1 MKNYLN
7 QYLKALMATI
17 VVMVVYCLTVVPLIE
32 PTEQKKYEIPQ
43 LASNEI
49 GDQWWQQMFSASDW
63 QLQDPT
69 VVHNSRGVLLAKN
82 WEQISSASWKL
93 TPLTIILADKPTA
106 ESDMDEI
113 KSQNVWIISAQE
125 AIVHFEK
132 PFDMRSSTMPSV
144 QKGQLTGEILISQVN
159 TATPQIRPWQ
169 LRTRDVSIDRRRIW
183 TQQEVE
189 IDFENSR
196 IRGHDLRI
204 NLLSDIL
211 AKRSEGSSELATKYG
226 PLEEI
231 ELMHLTELS
240 IALKPGGMWANVDPS
255 MLQLNQPVQDLPARV
270 EALCGGRF
278 TFNFSKETASLTGG
292 VHLKHFLGGLP
303 PDEFLCHRMNL
314 GLQTQAESADG
325 RTESTGVS
333 LRKIDAYGID
343 SLEEFVGE
351 KWVELRSPLVGASAR
366 AKRMHFNLNSQ
377 RIELFG
383 KLEQPGATASI
394 AELNYRGYK
403 FQAPTL
409 EYQAAPKGLNGQA
422 AHAGWLAAQG
432 AGELSSP
439 PESQLGET
447 HVLWQEKFVWAPTDV
462 PGRQRIELSGQTLV
476 EHKEQGFMR
485 AEVLQIW
492 LDRIANTTQS
502 NAKWSGYQ
510 PNRILS
516 QGKSVIATSKAQVKV
531 QTLDVTFIPSQG
543 PAPGQDGGPSRG
555 LANPLDRLVIQPN
568 NSGGNYSGP
577 TAMLGSAKTKPA
589 EQPIVVNGQ
598 SLVAKVATT
607 GRQYWIDAMTIQGPL
622 NLQSPI
628 NQSSA
633 PWQVNGGAL
642 NLSTNPQGDL
652 EAEIEGSPAVIQVAD
667 GSFQGPKIG
676 FNQSQN
682 RIWMDQP
689 GEFTL
694 PMELKSQNGSLKWAK
709 PLQCTWKKRM
719 VFDGSQVIF
728 EGDIEIL
735 GTLQQADGLRFLKGT
750 CQSLELKMAQPI
762 SLGQLGNLQQM
773 NQQSQLQQIILR
785 DNVDLMASQED
796 NQRNRTSRGR
806 LRVPTTLTVHVQQEK
821 IVAAGPGRGYMNMV
835 SNRNVGSLT
844 STRNGAPTLDSVGLS
859 YRDSLVVFMDRREV
873 VVDGNVRILAS
884 PIQNWN
890 EEPNP
895 ENITRLSPGQF
906 ACVSD
911 QVKIYDVG
919 GLNSTQSVLASQGI
933 VGSKSQWEAQAS
945 GNVRFEGND
954 ESGEYSG
961 NANQI
966 VYVQSRDLLRVAGDG
981 RTKAIIRKLP
991 TFKNGQPE
999 PTTYLKLNFGEFN
1012 IKTRAIPPTSS
1023 GLEIHLENPDAPG
1036 SGSSGSVGQPSTG
1049 TPYGQPGNGQPGNG
1063 QTPPIDPRERA
1074 INRMLKGF
1082 GS

>member
-1 MKNYLN
+1 MKNYLG
-7 QYLKALMATI
+7 QYLKALMTTV
-17 VVMVVYCLTVVPLIE
+17 VVMVLYCLTVVHLIE
-32 PTEQKKYEIPQ
+32 PTEQKQYEIPK

-49 GDQWWQQMFSASDW
+49 GEQWWQRMFSANDW
-63 QLQDPT
+63 QLQEPT

-82 WEQISSASWKL
+82 WEQIRPESWKL
-93 TPLTIILADKPTA
+93 TPLTIILADKA
-106 ESDMDEI
+106 ADESDPGNID
-113 KSQNVWIISAQE
+113 SQDVWIISAQE

-132 PFDMRSSTMPSV
+132 PFDMRSGTAPSV
-144 QKGQLTGEILISQVN
+144 QKGQLTGEILISRVN
-159 TATPQIRPWQ
+159 TSSPQNRPWQ

-183 TQQEVE
+183 TQQEVQ

-204 NLLSDIL
+204 NLLGDIL
-211 AKRSEGSSELATKYG
+211 AKRADGSGEFAAKYG

-231 ELMHLTELS
+231 ELLHLTELS
-240 IALKPGGMWANVDPS
+240 VALKPGGIWSNVDPG
-255 MLQLNQPVQDLPARV
+255 MLQLNQPATNLPARV

-303 PDEFLCHRMNL
+303 ADEFLCHRMNL
-314 GLQTQAESADG
+314 RLQTPADSG
-325 RTESTGVS
+325 DGDSGTSGLLIRN
-333 LRKIDAYGID
+333 IDAYGID

-366 AKRMHFNLNSQ
+366 AKRMHFNLNTQ

-383 KLEQPGATASI
+383 KLEQSGATASI

-403 FQAPTL
+403 FHAPTL
-409 EYQAAPKGLNGQA
+409 EYQAAPKGPDGRA

-439 PESQLGET
+439 ADSQLGET

-462 PGRQRIELSGQTLV
+462 PGQQRIELTGQTLV
-476 EHKEQGFMR
+476 EHKQHGFMR
-485 AEVLQIW
+485 ADVLQIW
-492 LDRIANTTQS
+492 LDRLASTALNS
-502 NAKWSGYQ
+502 AKWSGYQ

-516 QGKSVIATSKAQVKV
+516 HGKSVIATSKAQVNV
-531 QTLDVTFIPSQG
+531 QTLDVSFIPTQG
-543 PAPGQDGGPSRG
+543 PVPGQEGGPSRG
-555 LANPLDRLVIQPN
+555 LANPLDRLVTQPN
-568 NSGGNYSGP
+568 NTGP
-577 TAMLGSAKTKPA
+577 TATLGSAKSKPV
-589 EQPIVVNGQ
+589 EQPIVINGQ

-607 GRQYWIDAMTIQGPL
+607 GAQYWIDAMTIQGPL

-628 NQSSA
+628 NQA
-633 PWQVNGGAL
+633 TAQWQVNGTAL
-642 NLSTNPQGDL
+642 NLSTNTQGDL
-652 EAEIEGSPAVIQVAD
+652 EAEIEGQPAVIQVAD

-694 PMELKSQNGSLKWAK
+694 PMELKSQSSSMKWVK
-709 PLQCTWKKRM
+709 PLQCSWKKRM
-719 VFDGSQVIF
+719 VFDGSQIIF
-728 EGDIEIL
+728 EGDIELL
-735 GTLQQADGLRFLKGT
+735 GTLQQADGLRYLKGT

-785 DNVDLMASQED
+785 ENVDLQTSLKDGQH
-796 NQRNRTSRGR
+796 NRVSGGR
-806 LRVPTTLTVHVQQEK
+806 LQVPTTLTVHVQQEK

-844 STRNGAPTLDSVGLS
+844 SSNRNAPMLDSVGLS
-859 YRDSLVVFMDRREV
+859 YRDSLVVFMDRREIV
-873 VVDGNVRILAS
+873 IDGNVRVLAS
-884 PIQNWN
+884 PIQSWD
-890 EEPNP
+890 EEPNL
-895 ENITRLSPGQF
+895 ENIARLSNGQF
-906 ACVSD
+906 ACISD
-911 QVKIYDVG
+911 QVKLYDVG

-933 VGSKSQWEAQAS
+933 TGVKSQWEAQAS
-945 GNVRFEGND
+945 GNVRFEGNND
-954 ESGEYSG
+954 GGEYSG
-961 NANQI
+961 NANQV

-981 RTKAIIRKLP
+981 RTKAVIRKLP
-991 TFKNGQPE
+991 TVKNGQME
-999 PTTYLKLNFGEFN
+999 PTTYVKLNFGELN
-1012 IKTRAIPPTSS
+1012 IKTRALLPTAS
-1023 GLEIHLENPDAPG
+1023 GVEMHYENPDSQGSGSQPSGAPG
-1036 SGSSGSVGQPSTG
+1036 SMLNPNAPGQPT
-1049 TPYGQPGNGQPGNG
+1049 NG